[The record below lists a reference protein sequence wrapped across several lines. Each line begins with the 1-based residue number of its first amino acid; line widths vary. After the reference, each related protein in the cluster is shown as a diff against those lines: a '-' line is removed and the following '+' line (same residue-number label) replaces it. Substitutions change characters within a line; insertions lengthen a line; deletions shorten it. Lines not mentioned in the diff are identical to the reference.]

1 MTSSPSH
8 SPAIPAQLL
17 AFVGFQAAAQHQLSI
32 PIRAGLCGVDKTAA
46 GGGAAVA
53 GQLLVA
59 TEPAQTR
66 PAVSSPC
73 AAVPQRTHAQFIV
86 SGQAVLT
93 AQSVVHK

>member
-17 AFVGFQAAAQHQLSI
+17 AFVEFQAAAQHQLSI
-32 PIRAGLCGVDKTAA
+32 PIRARLCSVDKAAA

-73 AAVPQRTHAQFIV
+73 AAMPQRTHAQFIA
-86 SGQAVLT
+86 SGQAALM
-93 AQSVVHK
+93 APSIVHK